1 MEDEGRRERRVKKKE
16 KEGDRKGERRKVKK
30 GGLAMLVFQAKYV
43 NGERSAKLPADN
55 MWDNETFRQ
64 DNQ

>member
-1 MEDEGRRERRVKKKE
+1 MTKIHKE
-16 KEGDRKGERRKVKK
+16 QRPGTTDQTH
-30 GGLAMLVFQAKYV
+30 MLTDTIIDAQAKYS

-64 DNQ
+64 DNQQQHSPHV